1 MSASREELDRLSL
14 KLWENG
20 IAGFCATTLSVP
32 PDELEA
38 TVSRLGA
45 WIRGGTAPG
54 ALPLGIHLEGPFIH
68 PEACGAHPP
77 GSLRDLGM
85 RELER
90 LWTASQ
96 GTLKVLTLA
105 PERLNPSELKRL
117 ASWCG
122 ERKVVL
128 SLGHSKATEQEARVA
143 FDAGF
148 SGVTHAWNA
157 SNFHHRAP
165 GFLGGAIGRP
175 GVYLELIPDQVHVS
189 RTVIRWTMK
198 LHDRCCFV
206 SDCVPATATEP
217 GTWHS
222 FGRQLKIRF
231 DGSACRLENGSL
243 AGGGLLLGHSYVRWL
258 EDESTDLNIP
268 LPRLLK
274 ATVDSLTR
282 LPREALGIPATLFK
296 HRKVDW
302 EISSAGK
309 LRIVPQECFQTRLK
323 RPERRPG
330 ARRIKG

>member
-1 MSASREELDRLSL
+1 MSASPEELDRLSL

-32 PDELEA
+32 PAELEA
-38 TVSRLGA
+38 TVARLGA
-45 WIRGGTAPG
+45 WIRGETAPG

-85 RELER
+85 KELEC

-105 PERLNPSELKRL
+105 PERLEPSELKRL
-117 ASWCG
+117 AEWCG
-122 ERKVVL
+122 KRKIVL
-128 SLGHSKATEQEARVA
+128 SLGHSRATEEEARAA

-157 SNFHHRAP
+157 LNFHHRAA
-165 GFLGGAIGRP
+165 GVLGGAIGRP
-175 GVYLELIPDQVHVS
+175 GVYLEIIPDQVHVS

-198 LHDRCCFV
+198 LHERCCFV

-222 FGRQLKIRF
+222 FGSQLKIRF
-231 DGSACRLENGSL
+231 DGTACRLENGAL
-243 AGGGLLLGHSYVRWL
+243 AGGGLLLGQSYGRWL
-258 EDESTDLNIP
+258 QDESAELKIP
-268 LPRLLK
+268 PLDLLK
-274 ATVDSLTR
+274 ETVDSLTR
-282 LPREALGIPATLFK
+282 LPREALGIPAAFFK
-296 HRKVDW
+296 HRQVAW
-302 EISSAGK
+302 EFNLAGN
-309 LRIVPQECFQTRLK
+309 LQVVPQESLPTSLK
-323 RPERRPG
+323 RPVRRPG
-330 ARRIKG
+330 VRRIKG